1 MHPSKV
7 AGGGYLKVNVLD
19 RVTRVLDKI
28 GAYSRWPN
36 YIGAA
41 AIFFMVALTFADVIM
56 RYLFNSPIS
65 NAKEIT
71 EVTLV
76 IAVFM
81 SIAYTYY
88 LKSHVSV
95 DVVTGKLGANG
106 RVITDFIIAVIGLA
120 MFIIIIW
127 QSAVL
132 TQQYFINGTVHGRVL
147 LIPAWPFAGIIT
159 LGCIVMGFLLL
170 RDILGSLYQALKS
183 DFKVYQWL
191 LMFGVPTLFL
201 FLAAFWI
208 QQDLWKLSLPVVGVI
223 GVLAVLVLLLTGMPV
238 AFALY
243 IPAFLGVAHIRGWET
258 ALRSVGRELWGNS
271 SDFIWVT
278 VAFFVLMGYFCLHA
292 RFGEDLYVLFHRW
305 IGRLPGGLA
314 MATAASCTGF
324 AAIVGDSVSSIA
336 TMTSVAM
343 PEMKKYKYDNRL
355 STGSIAGGS
364 IIGPIIPP
372 SIPFIIYGILAQV
385 SIGKLFVA
393 GIIPGL
399 LLGIAFII
407 TIYIWCRINPLV
419 GPRGEGATWRE
430 RIISLKGIGPVLAL
444 FLLVIGGIYGGVFS
458 PAEGGAI
465 GAVGALVFG
474 LIMQR
479 FTWKSFGLSLL
490 DAAKVLS
497 MLLLIVNGA
506 VFFTRFVAWCNLS
519 GAISDVMTGLGLSQ
533 SVTILIILAIFFVL
547 GFIIDVLTL
556 TLIGVPIMHPIA
568 VGLGA
573 DPIWFA
579 TMMVLVL
586 ILGSLTP
593 PVGINLFTM
602 KGMAPDIPIGTI
614 YKGALPFVLA
624 AVVIVAIVFVVPA
637 TATWLPGILK

>member
-1 MHPSKV
+1 
-7 AGGGYLKVNVLD
+7 VNVLD

-28 GAYSRWPN
+28 GASSRWPN

-41 AIFFMVALTFADVIM
+41 TIIFMVGLTFIDVIM

-71 EVTLV
+71 EITLI

-81 SIAYTYY
+81 SIAHTYY
-88 LKSHVSV
+88 KKSHISV
-95 DVVTGKLGANG
+95 DVVTGRLGDKG
-106 RVITDFIIAVIGLA
+106 RLVMDFIIAIIGLA
-120 MFIIIIW
+120 MFIIVIW
-127 QSAVL
+127 RSIDL
-132 TQQYFINGTVHGRVL
+132 TIYYHLNGTVHGRVL
-147 LIPAWPFAGIIT
+147 LIPAWPFTAVIAF
-159 LGCIVMGFLLL
+159 GCMVMGLLLL
-170 RDILGSLYQALKS
+170 RDLLSDISQAIKS

-191 LMFGVPTLFL
+191 LMLGVPICF
-201 FLAAFWI
+201 FVLAAFWI
-208 QQDLWKLSLPVVGVI
+208 QPDIWHISLPIVGVI
-223 GVLAVLVLLLTGMPV
+223 GVLVALLLLLTGMPI

-243 IPAFLGVAHIRGWET
+243 IPGFLFIAHIRGLPS
-258 ALRSVGRELWGNS
+258 ALNTVGRELYGNS
-271 SDFIWVT
+271 SDFIWAT

-314 MATAASCTGF
+314 MATSASCTGF

-336 TMTSVAM
+336 TMTSIAM

-372 SIPFIIYGILAQV
+372 SIPFIVYGILAQV

-393 GIIPGL
+393 GIFPGL
-399 LLGIAFII
+399 LLGLVFII
-407 TIYIWCRINPLV
+407 TIYIWCRINPKV
-419 GPRGEGATWRE
+419 GPRGEAATWRE
-430 RIISLKGIGPVLAL
+430 KIVSLRGIGPVLAL
-444 FLLVIGGIYGGVFS
+444 FLLVIGGIYVGAFS
-458 PAEGGAI
+458 PSEGGAI
-465 GAVGALVFG
+465 GAAGALIFG
-474 LIMQR
+474 LIMRR
-479 FTWKSFGLSLL
+479 FTWRGFGESLL

-506 VFFTRFVAWCNLS
+506 VLFTRFVAWCNLS
-519 GAISDVMTGLGLSQ
+519 GAVSNAITGLGLSQ
-533 SVTILIILAIFFVL
+533 SAAILLILALFFIL

-579 TMMVLVL
+579 TLMVLVL

-614 YKGALPFVLA
+614 YRGAFPFVIA
-624 AVVIVAIVFVVPA
+624 AAIVVVIVFLLPPL
-637 TATWLPGILK
+637 ATWLPGILK

>member
-1 MHPSKV
+1 
-7 AGGGYLKVNVLD
+7 VNGLD
-19 RVTRVLDKI
+19 RITRFLDSI
-28 GAYSRWPN
+28 GDNSRWPN

-41 AIFFMVALTFADVIM
+41 SIFFMVGLTFIDVIM

-81 SIAYTYY
+81 SIAHTYAQ
-88 LKSHVSV
+88 KSHVSV
-95 DVVTGKLGANG
+95 DVVTGRLGAKG
-106 RVITDFIIAVIGLA
+106 RLIMDFIIAVVGLA
-120 MFIIIIW
+120 MFIIVIW
-127 QSAVL
+127 QSIEL
-132 TQQYFINGTVHGRVL
+132 TNQYFINGTIHGRVL
-147 LIPAWPFAGIIT
+147 LIPAWPFTSVIAF
-159 LGCIVMGFLLL
+159 GCTVMGFLLL
-170 RDILGSLYQALKS
+170 RDILSNFNQATKS
-183 DFKVYQWL
+183 DFKIYQWL
-191 LMFGVPTLFL
+191 LMLGIPILFL
-201 FLAAFWI
+201 TLVAFWI
-208 QQDLWKLSLPVVGVI
+208 QPDLWQMNLSVVGVI
-223 GVLAVLVLLLTGMPV
+223 GVVAVLILLLTGMPI

-243 IPAFLGVAHIRGWET
+243 IPGFIGIAHIRGWDT

-343 PEMKKYKYDNRL
+343 PEMKRYKYDNRL

-372 SIPFIIYGILAQV
+372 SIPFIVYGILAQV

-393 GIIPGL
+393 GIFPGL
-399 LLGIAFII
+399 LLGLAFII
-407 TIYIWCRINPLV
+407 TIYIWCRINPQI
-419 GPRGEGATWRE
+419 GPRGESATWRE
-430 RIISLKGIGPVLAL
+430 RIISLRGIGPVLAL

-465 GAVGALVFG
+465 GAAGALIIG
-474 LIMQR
+474 LIMRR
-479 FTWKSFGLSLL
+479 FTWKSFWRSLL

-497 MLLLIVNGA
+497 MLILIVNGA
-506 VFFTRFVAWCNLS
+506 ILFTRFVAWCNVS
-519 GAISDVMTGLGLSQ
+519 GVVSDAITGIGLSQ
-533 SVTILIILAIFFVL
+533 SAAIILVLALFFVL

-579 TMMVLVL
+579 TLMVLVL

-602 KGMAPDIPIGTI
+602 KGMAPDIPIGNI
-614 YKGALPFVLA
+614 YRGAFPFVLA
-624 AVVIVAIVFVVPA
+624 AAIVVVIVFLVPQL
-637 TATWLPGILK
+637 ATWLPGILK